1 MRTRTHLSLLFSIIV
16 ALAVPAHGE
25 NALKKLV
32 TADQANKWSAVGR
45 LNIGRSGFCSGALIA
60 PDRVLTAAHCV
71 VDRKTGLPFETSTIE
86 FWAGWRDGRASSY
99 GKARRVVVHSG
110 YKPVET
116 INDKTVS
123 TDIAIVELERAMTV
137 NGLKPFELEKQP
149 RSGQALTVVSYAKD
163 RAEAPSLEESCH
175 VLSRKS
181 RMIIASCSVD
191 FGASGS
197 PIFVMLDGIPKIASV
212 VSAKAEMAGKKV
224 SLGVSLGDPLNDL
237 LRQLEDSNGV
247 LKSKKPG
254 KSLAEQLGRN

>member
-1 MRTRTHLSLLFSIIV
+1 MRLSVIIAISMILSI
-16 ALAVPAHGE
+16 PA
-25 NALKKLV
+25 NAQEVLRKLV

-45 LNIGRSGFCSGALIA
+45 LNIGRTGFCSGALIA

-71 VDRKTGLPFETSTIE
+71 VDRVTGKPFAPEKIE

-99 GKARRVVVHSG
+99 GKARRLVVHSG
-110 YKPVET
+110 YKPAAE

-123 TDIAIVELERAMTV
+123 SDIAIVELERPMTV

-149 RSGQALTVVSYAKD
+149 RFGQSLTVVSYAKD
-163 RAEAPSLEESCH
+163 RAEAPSLEESCM

-191 FGASGS
+191 FGSSGS
-197 PIFVMLDGIPKIASV
+197 PIFVMSDGTPKIASV
-212 VSAKAEMAGKKV
+212 VSAKAEMGGKKV
-224 SLGVSLGDPLNDL
+224 SLGVSLGDPLNEL
-237 LRQLEDSNGV
+237 LNQLEDSNGV
-247 LKSKKPG
+247 FQSVKPG